1 MGSRT
6 LPMVAPMMVVSML
19 SPAVLLGQAVAPSKP
34 AAPKAALKSYTP
46 PKTPWGDPDLQGQW
60 PANANIPMQRPA
72 SFGERATLTDE
83 EVAARQKQAQR
94 QSESDREEKAG
105 ENTTVTVNPPSY
117 WQEHGAVSRQASL
130 VVDPPNGRIP
140 PLTARAQQAVKDL
153 RGGKGPGGHF
163 PRVVDSYDDFDL
175 YSRCISR
182 GPISSMLPTLYNF
195 GNDIL
200 QGPGYVAIRNEMIHE
215 TRVIPLDGRPHS
227 GSAIKSYMGDSRG
240 HWEGNTL
247 VVETT
252 NLKEQPGVAGGLFTG
267 KAKLT
272 ERFTRVSPEELSYD
286 LTVDDLETWTKPWS
300 LHMPYK
306 LDKSYP
312 VYEYACHEGNYMML
326 DALTAARQ
334 LEKQGLDTRVQ
345 RGDAGGP
352 PPRVQP

>member
-6 LPMVAPMMVVSML
+6 LPMVVPMMVVSVL

-140 PLTARAQQAVKDL
+140 SPVSAAQGYDSMYLLAAAIKQAGNTNGVKVREALESLKEKIDGVVTTYDHPYTHDNHEAITKEMVVMGEVKD
-153 RGGKGPGGHF
+153 GH
-163 PRVVDSYDDFDL
+163 VV
-175 YSRCISR
+175 R
-182 GPISSMLPTLYNF
+182 
-195 GNDIL
+195 
-200 QGPGYVAIRNEMIHE
+200 
-215 TRVIPLDGRPHS
+215 
-227 GSAIKSYMGDSRG
+227 
-240 HWEGNTL
+240 
-247 VVETT
+247 
-252 NLKEQPGVAGGLFTG
+252 AG
-267 KAKLT
+267 AK
-272 ERFTRVSPEELSYD
+272 
-286 LTVDDLETWTKPWS
+286 
-300 LHMPYK
+300 
-306 LDKSYP
+306 
-312 VYEYACHEGNYMML
+312 
-326 DALTAARQ
+326 
-334 LEKQGLDTRVQ
+334 
-345 RGDAGGP
+345 
-352 PPRVQP
+352 